1 MSLATDTRHPPLEHP
16 RRIGWIGTTALAM
29 GGSNQSLFLIGALLA
44 GQGDIPGQGTGAIPL
59 LCLGLLLS
67 YAAAFGWTELVLMS
81 PNRVGGIAAAC
92 TAAFRPYSDV
102 LSTLTA
108 VCYWWGWVPTCG
120 VTAILSASALNQW
133 CLPFV
138 PVPLLACGLV
148 VGFTALNLCGI
159 GAVTR
164 FAIPVAAGSALL
176 AFIATL
182 APVVTGTVDWHRAVD
197 FHLTT
202 PFDGWFGSLTSL
214 MAGLYLIGFAAPA
227 FEAATCHVAE
237 TVDPVRNVPR
247 AMLASGGMAAI
258 YFVALPVI
266 WLGALGAD
274 PLGGDL
280 GQALGPVFAP
290 VFGALGK
297 SAAMAFMMLNMFHGT
312 LQPLAGAARA
322 LSQISEDGLAPR
334 FLALR
339 LRGTDVPW
347 VATMLTAGFAIV
359 FLLIG
364 DPVWLIA
371 AANLTYLIGIGL
383 PSVAVW
389 LLRRNAPEAERPYRA
404 PRGTISLGLA
414 AACGWGVATLL
425 GFEQFGLPTVV
436 FGLAMAYSGAGLY
449 AWRKWEDRRRRG
461 LPGFGHTLHIKLT
474 GAMLLVLGLD
484 AVGYIIAIGKLP
496 AGDNALA
503 VALEDIFVAVAIL
516 TISVGVVLPG
526 MIAHSADEVSAAAK
540 RLASGTLRDF
550 SRAMTSLGRGDLE
563 AAHASLAIEPV
574 VARSRDELGQLA
586 ESFNI
591 LQEEVRQ
598 AAVGLDGAREGL
610 RSARA
615 QLTGANAELQD
626 KVEEQRRLTGELVV
640 AKDAAEAG
648 NRAKSQF
655 LAMISHEIRTPM
667 NGIIGMTE
675 LLLDAE
681 LGSQDR
687 RFASTI
693 LASAEALVTI
703 IDDILDL
710 SKMEAGRFDLQQ
722 QTFDL
727 TRLVGGVVDLLAAK
741 VGKRPV
747 TLSANVSPEA
757 AGLFTGDPGRLRQVL
772 INLVGNA
779 VKFTER
785 GFVTASVTVAGS
797 GRLQFEIVDTGIGIP
812 ADRQGHMFSMF
823 TQADTSMTR
832 RYGGTGL
839 GLAISKRIVEQMGGE
854 IGFTSREGQG
864 SRFFFSAPLQR
875 VAEAPAIFGAEAF
888 DAPTHSDAL
897 SILLAEDNETNQ
909 EVAAGILTRL
919 GHRVELA
926 STGEHAVAL
935 ARTGRFDLAFMDVQ
949 MPEMDGLE
957 ATHAIRALPAPLNRI
972 SIIALTANVMVGDR
986 ERFLEAGMDE
996 VLPKP
1001 VSRARLT
1008 AFLDDWIRRD
1018 DRAFRSTQ
1026 AEARMGR
1033 PEGVSPRPVERPI
1046 LDEAARRELI
1056 DDMGEAVAQR
1066 LVATFLAGLESAM
1079 ARLAKAES
1087 EADRDAMLRE
1097 AHTIAGAAANLGFA
1111 RLGQVSA
1118 AVETFCRR
1126 PDAEGGPDCAALR
1139 TAVREVISF
1148 ETNARQDAA

>member
-1 MSLATDTRHPPLEHP
+1 MSLITDSGHPPLEHP

-138 PVPLLACGLV
+138 PVPVLACALV
-148 VGFTALNLCGI
+148 IGFTALNLCGI

-182 APVVTGTVDWHRAVD
+182 APVVTGAVNWHRAVD

-247 AMLASGGMAAI
+247 AMLASGGMAAV

-266 WLGALGAD
+266 WFGALGAD

-290 VFGALGK
+290 LFGAFGK

-339 LRGTDVPW
+339 MRRTDVPW
-347 VATMLTAGFAIV
+347 VATLLTAGFAIV

-404 PRGTISLGLA
+404 PRGTIGLGLA

-957 ATHAIRALPAPLNRI
+957 ATRAIRALPAPLNRI

-986 ERFLEAGMDE
+986 ERFLEAGMDD

-1008 AFLDDWIRRD
+1008 TFLDGWIRRD
-1018 DRAFRSTQ
+1018 DRAFWATQ
-1026 AEARMGR
+1026 AEARTGR
-1033 PEGVSPRPVERPI
+1033 PEVMSPRSAECPI

-1056 DDMGEAVAQR
+1056 EDMGEAVAQR
-1066 LVATFLAGLESAM
+1066 LVATFLAGLEPAM
-1079 ARLAKAES
+1079 ARLAKAEA
-1087 EADRDAMLRE
+1087 EADRDAILRE
-1097 AHTIAGAAANLGFA
+1097 SHMIAGAAANLGFA

-1118 AVETFCRR
+1118 ALETLCRR
-1126 PDAEGGPDCAALR
+1126 LGAEVGPSCAA
-1139 TAVREVISF
+1139 VRKAISEVISF
-1148 ETNARQDAA
+1148 ETHARQDAA